1 VTRLIASVLAAV
13 FRFFSGTVRNARTFH
28 PDGRTFFGTVTP
40 DASDPSLT
48 RAGTMLEGRVLM
60 RLGMG
65 IVKTHAPAW
74 IKSILPDAPSVA
86 VRFSPAARAEDISVA
101 DRAEQ
106 ELDVLFTAGGD
117 RLWKLL
123 LNLTLGCGRWF
134 GLKQFDYFQNRY
146 FTDVRYRVPDCG
158 LDVWLRLT
166 PAAFGKGAD
175 AARAADPQSREQGL
189 TDAAAQ
195 GATFLI
201 EAQPVG
207 DSGAS
212 FVPFARIRFD
222 RETDIDQETLR
233 FLPLAGRGFHPYGI
247 FTTLREKVYPASAH
261 ARPASRT
268 ERRLRDERGFFFRL
282 FHRRHE
288 TGERAPRRFGF
299 KQLVYGLCLLV
310 VALLLVSLAYA
321 AGRFLPNYSLTDPP
335 VAADGKYSQADDEQR
350 FKYGSTGGEANLGF
364 PILMWQAA
372 PLVCAEKLKTMMG
385 KRIAA
390 DYVARVRNYQP
401 RADGGPDE
409 SRKALSREGY
419 KAFGLIYEKDKEDPR
434 KERDIPVGASMRR
447 NLGLDRVFVNCAFCH
462 SSTVRVSAEAEPRL
476 VLGMP
481 ANLLDIRA
489 FEDFLFSCTS
499 GPKFITANVVPEI
512 ENMSG
517 RLSLLDRYLI
527 YPLAIWIVR
536 DRVQFLS
543 NRLGFFRKQPPWGP
557 GRVDT
562 FSNAKGIFNWP
573 WEKLPDWT
581 QGKEPEPDQIGTV
594 DFPSIWRQGARQK
607 RSSDGCPM
615 ELHWDG
621 NNDTVQERD
630 LSAAFGTGALPTN
643 IDHSNLER
651 IEDWLLER
659 SEPPKFTDFF
669 PDAFDPE
676 LAKLGQKI
684 YAQHCADCHGVDGKD
699 FTGKYVGKVTPI
711 DEIGTDRRRLDN
723 YTEELAATQ
732 SMLYAGEKKSGRV
745 PAAGSPDPLANCRP
759 QPHGDAQEHTYRF
772 KRFQKTAGYA
782 NSPLDGI
789 WLRAP
794 YLHNGSVPT
803 LRDLL
808 KPPDDRPTSY
818 YRGNDEYDP
827 RALGFKSDASARP
840 DGRAYFHYKTKH
852 PGNSAKGH
860 RYGTELPENEKDALI
875 EYLKTF

>member
-1 VTRLIASVLAAV
+1 VTRLIARV
-13 FRFFSGTVRNARTFH
+13 FGFVSGTVRNSRTFH

-40 DASDPSLT
+40 DTSDPTLG

-60 RLGMG
+60 RIGMG
-65 IVKTHAPAW
+65 IIKRHAPAW
-74 IKSILPDAPSVA
+74 IHRRLPDAPSVA
-86 VRFSPAARAEDISVA
+86 LRFSPAARPEDIGVS
-101 DRAEQ
+101 DRTEQ

-146 FTDVRYRVPDCG
+146 FADVRYRVPDCG
-158 LDVWLRLT
+158 ADVWLRLT
-166 PAAFGKGAD
+166 PETFGKGAD
-175 AARAADPQSREQGL
+175 AARAADPASREQGL
-189 TDAAAQ
+189 TDAASQ
-195 GATFLI
+195 GATFLL

-222 RETDIDQETLR
+222 REVDIDQEALR

-247 FTTLREKVYPASAH
+247 FTTLREKVYPASAQ
-261 ARPASRT
+261 ARPGSRT

-282 FHRRHE
+282 FHGRHD
-288 TGERAPRRFGF
+288 TGEGAPRRSGLKRLIGGF
-299 KQLVYGLCLLV
+299 LLLCLALV
-310 VALLLVSLAYA
+310 LAGVAYA
-321 AGRFLPNYSLTDPP
+321 ALRFLPDHPLTDPADAP
-335 VAADGKYSQADDEQR
+335 DGKYSQADIDAQR

-372 PLVCAEKLKTMMG
+372 PLVCAETLKSVAG
-385 KRIAA
+385 DRIAA
-390 DYVARVRNYQP
+390 DYIARVRNYQP

-419 KAFGLIYEKDKEDPR
+419 KALGLIYERDKEDPR
-434 KERDIPVGASMRR
+434 KEMDIPVGASKRR
-447 NLGLDRVFVNCAFCH
+447 NLGFDRVFVNCAFCH
-462 SSTVRVSAEAEPRL
+462 ASTVRVSADAEPKL

-481 ANLLDIRA
+481 ANLLNIRD
-489 FEDFLFSCTS
+489 FEDFLFRCTN
-499 GPKFITANVVPEI
+499 GPQFSSANVIPEI

-517 RLSLLDRYLI
+517 RLSLVDRQLI

-543 NRLGFFRKQPPWGP
+543 SRLGFFRKQPPWGP

-573 WEKLPDWT
+573 WEKLPDWNAG
-581 QGKEPEPDQIGTV
+581 QEPELDQIGTV
-594 DFPSIWRQGARQK
+594 DFPSIWRQLARRT

-621 NNDTVQERD
+621 NNDAIEERD

-643 IDHSNLER
+643 IAHQTLER
-651 IEDWLLER
+651 VEEWLLHR
-659 SEPPKFTDFF
+659 SQPPKFTEFF

-676 LAKLGQKI
+676 LAKLGKEI
-684 YAQHCADCHGVDGKD
+684 YARHCADCHGVDGEN
-699 FTGKYVGKVTPI
+699 FAGKYVGRVTPI
-711 DEIGTDRRRLDN
+711 DDIGTDRRRLDN

-732 SMLYAGEKKSGRV
+732 AMLYAGEKKPSRIAV
-745 PAAGSPDPLANCRP
+745 APDLPAKCRP
-759 QPHGDAQEHTYRF
+759 QPHGDAAEHSYRF
-772 KRFQKTAGYA
+772 KRFHKTAGYA
-782 NSPLDGI
+782 NTPLDGV

-808 KPPDDRPTSY
+808 KPPDKRPTSY
-818 YRGNDEYDP
+818 FRGNDEYDP
-827 RALGFKSDASARP
+827 RALGFKSDARARP
-840 DGRAYFHYKTKH
+840 DGREYFHYNTEH
-852 PGNSAKGH
+852 PGNSKDGH
-860 RYGTELPENEKDALI
+860 AYGTELPENEKDALI